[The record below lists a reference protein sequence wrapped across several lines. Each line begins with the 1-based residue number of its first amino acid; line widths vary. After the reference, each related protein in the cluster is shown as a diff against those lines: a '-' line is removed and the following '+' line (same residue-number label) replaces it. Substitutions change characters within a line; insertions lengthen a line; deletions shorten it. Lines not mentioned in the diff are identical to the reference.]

1 MEKSNVGS
9 WALTISTETRVGM
22 VHPGAVE
29 YFGTKGNTAR
39 FRQYDRT
46 FPYHSFISF
55 GFDYQCQ
62 ALSEEKSICFE
73 RYNPI
78 PFLLLK
84 RKKILDESTTVY
96 GEFSQKLALKW

>member
-1 MEKSNVGS
+1 MEKSNMES
-9 WALTISTETRVGM
+9 WALTISTETWVGM

-46 FPYHSFISF
+46 FPYHSSIPF

-62 ALSEEKSICFE
+62 ALS
-73 RYNPI
+73 
-78 PFLLLK
+78 
-84 RKKILDESTTVY
+84 
-96 GEFSQKLALKW
+96 